1 MFEISIGVEVY
12 GHAEMMPLGG
22 IARYFTPSG

>member
-12 GHAEMMPLGG
+12 GLAGMMPLGG